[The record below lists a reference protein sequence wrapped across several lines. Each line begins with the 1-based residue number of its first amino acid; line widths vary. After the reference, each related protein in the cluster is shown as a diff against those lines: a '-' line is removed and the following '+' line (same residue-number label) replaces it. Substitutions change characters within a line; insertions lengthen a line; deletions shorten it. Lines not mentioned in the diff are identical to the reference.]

1 MASSGTLENRSEE
14 EETHLDDLEELESEV
29 NAMAR
34 KIMEY
39 RSSLPEQLKSRFAS
53 LIEAQRPVIK
63 LPDFLPG
70 PSDGNVGE
78 DGAPSNSEAECDKET
93 AEKICLLKQK
103 MSSNASMVPLVIRR
117 MNECIDRIDKLDTC
131 SFTVNPVF
139 KRKRID

>member
-78 DGAPSNSEAECDKET
+78 GENFDGFGVAGFRRVA
-93 AEKICLLKQK
+93 ICWF
-103 MSSNASMVPLVIRR
+103 V
-117 MNECIDRIDKLDTC
+117 E
-131 SFTVNPVF
+131 
-139 KRKRID
+139 